1 MLDVYCVCS
10 ATDVLQWSSG
20 EAEIDLREV
29 ISLVT
34 RRFSKFCFSSFQ
46 NDFAWKML

>member
-1 MLDVYCVCS
+1 MLDVYHVCS

-34 RRFSKFCFSSFQ
+34 MRFSSFQ
-46 NDFAWKML
+46 NDSAWKML